1 MERLALAFIT
11 KALSQSV
18 IGREALVAQN
28 LICAPSEWFGWST
41 ASDMAEMKLVSSDS
55 GANNDSIDMIQ
66 YLVVHA
72 APLSLKAPAPLV

>member
-1 MERLALAFIT
+1 
-11 KALSQSV
+11 
-18 IGREALVAQN
+18 
-28 LICAPSEWFGWST
+28 
-41 ASDMAEMKLVSSDS
+41 MAEMKLVSSDS